1 VTIDRSRLP
10 EPGAVRPFA
19 FPSIAKSVL
28 RSGLRVWSVRHAA
41 VPVATFVLLLRRGSA
56 SDPVGKEGLAAL
68 TVDMLDEGSGD
79 RTAIEMHEA
88 LANLG
93 AQFDTDIGA
102 DAAAATMI
110 ALGRFANRG
119 LTVVADIVARPA
131 LTEADFERVRQL
143 RLHRLTQLRDV
154 PGAVADRIF
163 IKLLYGTHPYG
174 HTSMGTEMSLAALTV
189 GDVHSFHA
197 QSIRPD
203 VATLVAVGDCDHAQI
218 EGMAADAF
226 AGWESAGEGG
236 GAPGDGLQGIDAL
249 PGPPGGGAPDLSARL
264 FIVPR
269 PGAPQSEL
277 RIGHVG
283 VARSTPDYHPLVAAN
298 MILGGQFV
306 SRINL
311 NLRENKG
318 FTYGART
325 AFDFRRMAGPFSLQA
340 SVQTAATAR
349 AIEESLGE
357 IAAIR
362 GPRPVTAEELA
373 LGVAALTRG
382 YARNFE
388 TAEQVARAATQI
400 ALYDLP
406 DDYFVQFVPNVERVT
421 IADVTRAA
429 AAHLDPD
436 RLITLVVGD
445 LEAIGDDLRQ
455 LGLGDPVVLSAETF

>member
-1 VTIDRSRLP
+1 M
-10 EPGAVRPFA
+10 

-28 RSGLRVWSVRHAA
+28 PSGLRVWSVRHSA
-41 VPVATFVLLLRRGSA
+41 VPVATFVLLIRRGSA
-56 SDPVGKEGLAAL
+56 SDPVGQEGLAAL
-68 TVDMLDEGSGD
+68 TVDMLDEGSGQ

-93 AQFDTDIGA
+93 AQFETDIGA
-102 DAAAATMI
+102 DAAAATMT
-110 ALGRFANRG
+110 ALGRFAGPG
-119 LTVVADIVARPA
+119 LTLVADMVARPS
-131 LTEADFERVRQL
+131 LTEADFQRVRQL

-163 IKLLYGTHPYG
+163 IKLLYGSHPYG
-174 HTSMGTEMSLAALTV
+174 HTSMGTEASLAALTLD
-189 GDVHSFHA
+189 DVRSFHA
-197 QSIRPD
+197 RSIRPD
-203 VATLVAVGDCDHAQI
+203 VATLVAIGDCDHAEI
-218 EGMAADAF
+218 ERMAADAF
-226 AGWESAGEGG
+226 AGWEAADDDAGAAIPRADVG
-236 GAPGDGLQGIDAL
+236 AL
-249 PGPPGGGAPDLSARL
+249 PDAPLDPAPDKAARL

-277 RIGHVG
+277 RIGHVAA
-283 VARSTPDYHPLVAAN
+283 ARTTPDYHPLVAAN

-311 NLRENKG
+311 NLREDKG
-318 FTYGART
+318 LTYGART
-325 AFDFRRMAGPFSLQA
+325 AFDFRRMPGPFSLQL

-362 GPRPVTAEELA
+362 GPRPATADELA

-388 TAEQVARAATQI
+388 TAEQIARAATQI

-421 IADVTRAA
+421 TADVTRAA
-429 AAHLDPD
+429 AAHLDPA
-436 RLITLVVGD
+436 RLVTLVVGD
-445 LEAIGDDLRQ
+445 LEAVADDLER
-455 LGLGDPVVLSAETF
+455 LGLGAPVVLSAERF

>member
-1 VTIDRSRLP
+1 MTVDRSRLP
-10 EPGAVRPFA
+10 DPGAGRPFT
-19 FPSIAKSVL
+19 FPSIVKSVL
-28 RSGLRVWSVRHAA
+28 RSGLRVWSVRHSA

-56 SDPVGKEGLAAL
+56 SDPAGKEGLAAL
-68 TVDMLDEGSGD
+68 TVDMLDEGSGP

-93 AQFDTDIGA
+93 AQFETDIGA
-102 DAAAATMI
+102 DAAAGTLT
-110 ALGRFANRG
+110 ALGRFAGPG
-119 LTVVADIVARPA
+119 LTLVADMIARPS
-131 LTEADFERVRQL
+131 LTEADFQRVRQL

-163 IKLLYGTHPYG
+163 IKLLYGEHPYG
-174 HTSMGTEMSLAALTV
+174 HTSMGTEASLAALTLD
-189 GDVHSFHA
+189 DVRSFHA
-197 QSIRPD
+197 KSIRPD
-203 VATLVAVGDCDHAQI
+203 VSTLVAIGDCDHAEI
-218 EGMAADAF
+218 ERMAADAF
-226 AGWESAGEGG
+226 AGWEAAADGAG
-236 GAPGDGLQGIDAL
+236 AGIALADVGAL
-249 PGPPGGGAPDLSARL
+249 PDPPRDSAQGKPARL

-277 RIGHVG
+277 RIGHVA
-283 VARSTPDYHPLVAAN
+283 VARTTPDYHPLVAAN

-311 NLRENKG
+311 NLREDKG

-325 AFDFRRMAGPFSLQA
+325 AFDFRRMPGPFSLQL

-362 GPRPVTAEELA
+362 GPRPATAEELA

-388 TAEQVARAATQI
+388 TAEQIARAATQI

-421 IADVTRAA
+421 TADVTRAA
-429 AAHLDPD
+429 AAHLDPA
-436 RLITLVVGD
+436 RLLTLVVGD
-445 LEAIGDDLRQ
+445 LEAVADDLGR
-455 LGLGDPVVLSAETF
+455 LGLGAPVVLSAESF

>member
-1 VTIDRSRLP
+1 VTVDRSRLP
-10 EPGAVRPFA
+10 EPGAVRPFT

-28 RSGLRVWSVRHAA
+28 RSGLRVWSVRHSA

-56 SDPVGKEGLAAL
+56 SDPAGQEGLASL
-68 TVDMLDEGSGD
+68 TVDMLDEGSGQ

-93 AQFDTDIGA
+93 AQFETDIGA
-102 DAAAATMI
+102 DAAAATMT
-110 ALGRFANRG
+110 ALGRFTGPG
-119 LTVVADIVARPA
+119 LTLVADMVARPA
-131 LTEADFERVRQL
+131 LTEADFQRVRQL

-163 IKLLYGTHPYG
+163 IKLLYGLHPYG
-174 HTSMGTEMSLAALTV
+174 HTSMGTEASLAALTLD
-189 GDVHSFHA
+189 DVRLFHA
-197 QSIRPD
+197 KSIRPD
-203 VATLVAVGDCDHAQI
+203 AATLVAVGDCDHAQI
-218 EGMAADAF
+218 ERMAADAF
-226 AGWESAGEGG
+226 AGWEAADDGAGGSV
-236 GAPGDGLQGIDAL
+236 GLPADVGAL
-249 PGPPGGGAPDLSARL
+249 PDAPFDPLPDQAARL

-269 PGAPQSEL
+269 PGASQSEL
-277 RIGHVG
+277 RIGHVA
-283 VARSTPDYHPLVAAN
+283 VARTTPDYHPLVAAN

-311 NLRENKG
+311 NLREDKG

-325 AFDFRRMAGPFSLQA
+325 AFDFRRMPGPFSLQL

-362 GPRPVTAEELA
+362 GPRPATAEELA

-388 TAEQVARAATQI
+388 TAEQIARAATQI

-406 DDYFVQFVPNVERVT
+406 DDYFVQFVPNMERVT
-421 IADVTRAA
+421 TADVTRAA
-429 AAHLDPD
+429 AAHLDPA
-436 RLITLVVGD
+436 RLVTLVVGD
-445 LEAIGDDLRQ
+445 LEAVGDDLEQ
-455 LGLGDPVVLSAETF
+455 LGLGAPVVLSAETF